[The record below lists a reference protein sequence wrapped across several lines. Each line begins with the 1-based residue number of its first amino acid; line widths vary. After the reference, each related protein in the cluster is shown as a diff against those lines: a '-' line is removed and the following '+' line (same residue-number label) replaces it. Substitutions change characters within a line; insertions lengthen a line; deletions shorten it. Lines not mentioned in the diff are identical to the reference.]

1 LAIDNRH
8 SVINLTPLSA
18 RATIHPDQ
26 IRFESETP
34 FGLMALGTAES
45 IIDLIGHTPLLHLA
59 RFAPPPLASVYA
71 KIEWLNPGG
80 SVKDRAALGMIL
92 DAERKGLL
100 RPGATIIEPTAGNTG
115 IGLAL
120 VGIAKGYRVVLC
132 VPRGFAVEKMKLI
145 EVLGGEIEYVPQE
158 SGMKGAIERCH
169 ELAEQIEGSFVP
181 QQFENTA
188 NPCFHESTT
197 AAEIIEQLEG
207 QIDAVV
213 IGAGTSGT
221 FVGVS
226 RAVRKV
232 NPNVLCVLVEPEG
245 SIYGGGP
252 PGPKKIEGIGQ
263 KDFIPPIYDA
273 SLTDEVMMVMDEDV
287 CASLKRLARCEGLLG
302 GWSSGAA
309 ATAAYKIAERLGP
322 GKRVIT
328 VFPDSGE
335 RYQSQGI
342 FE

>member
-1 LAIDNRH
+1 M
-8 SVINLTPLSA
+8 VP
-18 RATIHPDQ
+18 
-26 IRFESETP
+26 
-34 FGLMALGTAES
+34 GTAHS
-45 IIDLIGHTPLLHLA
+45 ILDLIGHTPLLHLA
-59 RFAPPPLASVYA
+59 RFAPPPLASVFA

-92 DAERKGLL
+92 NAEETGRLK
-100 RPGATIIEPTAGNTG
+100 PGATIIEPTAGNTG

-145 EVLGGEIEYVPQE
+145 EVLGGDIEYVPQE
-158 SGMKGAIERCH
+158 SGMKGAIQRCH
-169 ELAEQIEGSFVP
+169 ELAEEIPDSFVP

-188 NPCFHESTT
+188 NPCFHELTT
-197 AAEIIEQLEG
+197 AREIIQQMDG

-226 RAVRKV
+226 RAVKKL
-232 NPNVLCVLVEPEG
+232 NPDVLCILVEPEG
-245 SIYGGGP
+245 SIYGGGA

-263 KDFIPPIYDA
+263 RDFIPPIYDA
-273 SLTDEVMMVMDEDV
+273 SLADEIMMVMDEDV
-287 CASLKRLARCEGLLG
+287 CASLKLLARKEGLLG

-309 ATAAYKIAERLGP
+309 ATAAYKVAERLGS
-322 GKRVIT
+322 GKRIVT
-328 VFPDSGE
+328 VFPDGAE

-342 FE
+342 FEN